1 MADQGWASPH
11 QGVEIRRFV
20 VGGARLPAAI
30 EDADPLKC
38 QGAGCG
44 LMSLASGS
52 LLGIVGTCPEGMAD
66 GFAGPFHEG
75 LAQELRALE
84 APVDP
89 TCVPTTFGDW
99 RNARILLEVGGGGIA
114 LALFAKGHE
123 EAWGEDGAGT
133 WERLK
138 EGEVGMGWGQLCN
151 SAVEV
156 LDRLQGGTELGH
168 KGADQADMGRD
179 DSLVCR
185 ERHGRLNRL
194 KALSNDTCLHMM
206 LAQEARQGGTAS

>member
-1 MADQGWASPH
+1 MADQGWASLH

-30 EDADPLKC
+30 EDADPLQC

-44 LMSLASGS
+44 LMRLASGS

-89 TCVPTTFGDW
+89 ACVPARFGDR
-99 RNARILLEVGGGGIA
+99 RNARILLEVSGGRVAVA
-114 LALFAKGHE
+114 LLAKRHE
-123 EAWGEDGAGT
+123 EARGEGRAGA

-138 EGEVGMGWGQLCN
+138 EGEVGMGRG
-151 SAVEV
+151 
-156 LDRLQGGTELGH
+156 
-168 KGADQADMGRD
+168 
-179 DSLVCR
+179 
-185 ERHGRLNRL
+185 
-194 KALSNDTCLHMM
+194 
-206 LAQEARQGGTAS
+206 